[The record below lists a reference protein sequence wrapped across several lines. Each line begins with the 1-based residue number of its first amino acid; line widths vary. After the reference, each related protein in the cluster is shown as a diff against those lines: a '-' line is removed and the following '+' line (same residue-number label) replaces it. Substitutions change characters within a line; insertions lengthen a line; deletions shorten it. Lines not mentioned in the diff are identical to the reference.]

1 MLPASMSAE
10 AAVVSHP
17 VALLALVLAV
27 VAGARLLE
35 QRIAWVQTISSAV
48 VCTLLGILFANIGV
62 IPQASPVY
70 DGVNAYAVPYAIVL
84 VILGSDLRDLGRAGR
99 PIVVAFALATAGSF
113 AGSLMATLA
122 LGAMVGPEAWKLA
135 GQFAASF
142 TGGGMN
148 FVAVGRALD
157 TSADTFAAA
166 SVVNSLS
173 TVPWM
178 LAQVGLYRVLVRFYR
193 PLPASMPVTTAED
206 IQAIRDRWDRATL
219 TITDLAVL
227 GALPLVVLW
236 ASEQL
241 SPLLP
246 GFPLVLWQ
254 TTLALVL
261 AQVPAI
267 RRLEGAPMLSYFALH
282 LFFVVIGTSAVF
294 SALAGQG
301 PLLAAYM
308 TSIIALHAVVAY
320 GLGALARLDL
330 ASITIAS
337 QAAVGGPGSALALAM
352 TMRWPALVTPGI
364 IVGIFGYAVGNYVG
378 VACAFVVRALV
389 TR

>member
-1 MLPASMSAE
+1 MTSD
-10 AAVVSHP
+10 AALVSHP

-27 VAGARLLE
+27 VAGARVLE
-35 QRIAWVQTISSAV
+35 QRLAWVQAISSAV
-48 VCTLLGILFANIGV
+48 VCTLLGILFANAGV

-84 VILGSDLRDLGRAGR
+84 VILGSDLRDLSRAGR
-99 PIVVAFALATAGSF
+99 PMVAAFVLAAAGSF
-113 AGSLMATLA
+113 GGSLAATLA
-122 LGAMVGPEAWKLA
+122 FSGLVGPEAWKLA

-148 FVAVGRALD
+148 FVAVGRALE
-157 TSADTFAAA
+157 TSTDTFAAA

-193 PLPASMPVTTAED
+193 PLPAAMPATTADE

-236 ASEQL
+236 ASERL
-241 SPLLP
+241 APLLP

-254 TTLALVL
+254 TTLALLL
-261 AQVPAI
+261 AQVPAV
-267 RRLEGAPMLSYFALH
+267 RRLEGAPMLSYFSLH

-301 PLLAAYM
+301 PMLAAYM
-308 TSIIALHAVVAY
+308 VSIIALHGLVVY

-330 ASITIAS
+330 ASLTIAS

-352 TMRWPALVTPGI
+352 SMRWPALVTPGI
-364 IVGIFGYAVGNYVG
+364 ILGIFGYAIGNYAG
-378 VACAFVVRALV
+378 VACAYLARALI
-389 TR
+389 TP